1 MASVGDKQSVVDI
14 ISEAYSTLYRSWWV
28 LLVPIFIN
36 LLLWLVPGVSLAPLY
51 EQFSALVQDS
61 VTSDT
66 AEMQELRAQ
75 TLGLLA
81 QLALDDV
88 RPQFAWLNIV
98 PYAIYGFRAAGASA
112 DALGLPF
119 LVAVPAV
126 VTPPQGWF
134 IHNAGELFI
143 LIIVAN
149 LVGLFASATYLFLVS
164 NASHHL
170 PFTFDIA
177 HVLRIGSTLVLY
189 VLLLAAGVVILLVPL
204 SIFTF
209 LLLNINPAFG
219 AFVIFL
225 GSGVWLWVG
234 IYLGFTREF
243 IVLDQAGPVKAIQQ
257 SFRMVRR
264 LFWRVLFMQFV
275 IFVIVAG
282 SGVIF
287 AGFVTTQFGQ
297 IVIVGISAYLNSGLA
312 VARMTFV
319 RNYLASPE
327 YHTLTTATNTR

>member
-1 MASVGDKQSVVDI
+1 MASVGDKPSIVDI
-14 ISEAYSTLYRSWWV
+14 ISDAYSTLHRAWWI
-28 LLVPIFIN
+28 LLLPVAIN
-36 LLLWLVPGVSLAPLY
+36 LVLWVIPGVSLAPLY
-51 EQFSALVQDS
+51 EQFSALVRDS

-66 AEMQELRAQ
+66 PEMRDIRDQ

-98 PYAIYGFRAAGASA
+98 PYAVYGFRAAGASA
-112 DALGLPF
+112 DAVGLPF

-126 VTPPQGWF
+126 VTPPNGWF
-134 IHNAGELFI
+134 IHNGGELALLI
-143 LIIVAN
+143 LIVN
-149 LVGLFASATYLFLVS
+149 LIGVCASALYLFFVGHTS
-164 NASHHL
+164 SAYGIRI
-170 PFTFDIA
+170 DGA
-177 HVLRIGSTLVLY
+177 RIGRIAAMLFLY
-189 VLLLAAGVVILLVPL
+189 MILLAAAVVILLVPL

-219 AFVIFL
+219 AFLIFL

-243 IVLDQAGPVKAIQQ
+243 IVLCDIGPVKAVQE

-264 LFWRVLFMQFV
+264 LFWRVLLLQAV

-282 SGVIF
+282 SSIIFTGFLTTVI
-287 AGFVTTQFGQ
+287 GQ
-297 IVIVGISAYLNSGLA
+297 IAIVAVSAYLYSGLV
-312 VARMTFV
+312 VARMSFV
-319 RNYLASPE
+319 RHYLASAE
-327 YHTLTTATNTR
+327 YRSFVATNIH

>member
-1 MASVGDKQSVVDI
+1 MASVGDKQSVVDV
-14 ISEAYSTLYRSWWV
+14 ISEAYSTLNRSWLI
-28 LLVPIFIN
+28 LLVPLILN
-36 LLLWLVPGVSLAPLY
+36 LLLWMVPGVSLAPLY
-51 EQFSALVQDS
+51 EQFSALVRDS

-66 AEMQELRAQ
+66 PEMRELRAQ
-75 TLGLLA
+75 TIGLLA
-81 QLALDDV
+81 QLSLDDV
-88 RPQFAWLNIV
+88 RPQFAWLNVV
-98 PYAIYGFRAAGASA
+98 PYSIYGFRAAGASA

-126 VTPPQGWF
+126 VTPPDGWF
-134 IHNAGELFI
+134 INNAGELFV
-143 LIIVAN
+143 LIILVNA
-149 LVGLFASATYLFLVS
+149 VGLVASAIYLFLLG
-164 NASHHL
+164 NASQQQ
-170 PFTFDIA
+170 PFAFDVDHI
-177 HVLRIGSTLVLY
+177 LRIGATLMLY
-189 VLLLAAGVVILLVPL
+189 VLLLAAAIVIVLVPL

-243 IVLDQAGPVKAIQQ
+243 IVLNNTGPVKAIQE

-264 LFWRVLFMQFV
+264 LFWRVLFFQFV

-287 AGFVTTQFGQ
+287 AGFLATQLGQ
-297 IVIVGISAYLNSGLA
+297 TIIVGISAYINSGLA
-312 VARMTFV
+312 LARMAFV
-319 RNYLASPE
+319 RNYLASAE
-327 YHTLTTATNTR
+327 YPSFTTAQAR

>member
-1 MASVGDKQSVVDI
+1 MASVGDKQSVVDV
-14 ISEAYSTLYRSWWV
+14 ISEAYSTLNRSWWI
-28 LLVPIFIN
+28 LLTPFILN

-51 EQFSALVQDS
+51 EQFSALVRDS
-61 VTSDT
+61 VTSET
-66 AEMQELRAQ
+66 PEMRELRAQ

-88 RPQFAWLNIV
+88 RPQFAWLNVV

-126 VTPPQGWF
+126 VTPPDGWF
-134 IHNAGELFI
+134 IHNAGELFV
-143 LIIVAN
+143 LIIVVN
-149 LVGLFASATYLFLVS
+149 TVGVLASATYLFWLS
-164 NASHHL
+164 NASQQQ
-170 PFTFDIA
+170 PFMFDTTRI
-177 HVLRIGSTLVLY
+177 LRIGAMLALY
-189 VLLLAAGVVILLVPL
+189 VLLLAAAVVILLVPL

-243 IVLDQAGPVKAIQQ
+243 IVLDNAGPVKAIQQ

-264 LFWRVLFMQFV
+264 LFWRVLLFQFV

-282 SGVIF
+282 SGIIF
-287 AGFVTTQFGQ
+287 TGFLATQLGQ
-297 IVIVGISAYLNSGLA
+297 MIIVGISAYLNSGLA
-312 VARMTFV
+312 MARIAFV

-327 YHTLTTATNTR
+327 YRSLSAAHAR

>member
-1 MASVGDKQSVVDI
+1 VSIVGDKQSIVDT
-14 ISEAYSTLYRSWWV
+14 ISEAYATLNRAWWV
-28 LLVPIFIN
+28 VLTPLIVN
-36 LLLWLVPGVSLAPLY
+36 LLLWTVPGVSLAPLY
-51 EQFSALVQDS
+51 EQFSAIVRES
-61 VTSDT
+61 VAGDT
-66 AEMQELRAQ
+66 TEMRDLRDQ

-88 RPQFAWLNIV
+88 RPQFAWLNAV

-126 VTPPQGWF
+126 VTPPNGWF

-143 LIIVAN
+143 LILLVNTIGLLASALYLV
-149 LVGLFASATYLFLVS
+149 LVGDAMQAPRFAIDAQRVIRTAAMLM
-164 NASHHL
+164 
-170 PFTFDIA
+170 
-177 HVLRIGSTLVLY
+177 LY
-189 VLLLAAGVVILLVPL
+189 VLLLAAAVVILLVPL

-243 IVLDQAGPVKAIQQ
+243 IVLLQTGPVKAIQE

-264 LFWRVLFMQFV
+264 LFWRVLLLQLV

-287 AGFVTTQFGQ
+287 TGFLTSQIGQ
-297 IVIVGISAYLNSGLA
+297 IIIVSLSAYLNSGL
-312 VARMTFV
+312 VIARMSFV

-327 YHTLTTATNTR
+327 YRSRTATHGS

>member
-1 MASVGDKQSVVDI
+1 VASVGDKPSVVDI
-14 ISEAYSTLYRSWWV
+14 ISEAYSTLHRSWWI
-28 LLVPIFIN
+28 LLVPVLIN

-51 EQFSALVQDS
+51 EQFSALVRES

-66 AEMQELRAQ
+66 AEMQELRDQ

-88 RPQFAWLNIV
+88 RPQFAWLNVV

-134 IHNAGELFI
+134 IHNAGELFV
-143 LIIVAN
+143 LIIAVNA
-149 LVGLFASATYLFLVS
+149 VGLFASATYLFMIR
-164 NASHHL
+164 NASQQR
-170 PFTFDIA
+170 PFAFDVA
-177 HVLRIGSTLVLY
+177 HILRIGAMLMLY
-189 VLLLAAGVVILLVPL
+189 VLLLAAAVVILLVPL

-219 AFVIFL
+219 AFIIFL

-264 LFWRVLFMQFV
+264 LFWRVLLLQLV

-287 AGFVTTQFGQ
+287 AGFLATQLGQ
-297 IVIVGISAYLNSGLA
+297 IMIIAISAYLNSGLA
-312 VARMTFV
+312 MARMAFV
-319 RNYLASPE
+319 RNYLTSPE
-327 YHTLTTATNTR
+327 YRSLTTTNAR

>member
-1 MASVGDKQSVVDI
+1 MASVSDKLSIVDI
-14 ISEAYSTLYRSWWV
+14 ISDAYSTLHRAWWILLIPVV
-28 LLVPIFIN
+28 LNLV
-36 LLLWLVPGVSLAPLY
+36 LWVVPGASLAPLY
-51 EQFSALVQDS
+51 EQFSALVRDS

-66 AEMQELRAQ
+66 AEMRDIRDQ

-98 PYAIYGFRAAGASA
+98 PYAVYGFRAAGASA
-112 DALGLPF
+112 DAVGLPF

-126 VTPPQGWF
+126 VTPPSGWF
-134 IHNAGELFI
+134 IHNVGDVML
-143 LIIVAN
+143 LIIMVN
-149 LVGLFASATYLFLVS
+149 VIGVCASATYLFFVGT
-164 NASHHL
+164 ATHGQT
-170 PFTFDIA
+170 FTFDSTRIIRIA
-177 HVLRIGSTLVLY
+177 AMLFLY
-189 VLLLAAGVVILLVPL
+189 VVLLAAAVVVLLVPL

-219 AFVIFL
+219 AFLIFL

-243 IVLDQAGPVKAIQQ
+243 IVLCNIGPIKAVQE

-264 LFWRVLFMQFV
+264 LFWRVLLLQFV

-287 AGFVTTQFGQ
+287 SGFLSSMIGQ
-297 IVIVGISAYLNSGLA
+297 IAIVGVSAYLYSGLV
-312 VARMTFV
+312 VARMSFV
-319 RNYLASPE
+319 KHYLASTE
-327 YHTLTTATNTR
+327 YRSFIAAQS

>member
-1 MASVGDKQSVVDI
+1 MSSVGDKHSVVDI
-14 ISEAYSTLYRSWWV
+14 ISEAFATLNKAWWIILTPLFVNLV
-28 LLVPIFIN
+28 LWV
-36 LLLWLVPGVSLAPLY
+36 VPGVSLAPLY
-51 EQFSALVQDS
+51 QQFSELVRDA
-61 VTSDT
+61 VTGDT
-66 AEMQELRAQ
+66 PEMRDLRDQ
-75 TLGLLA
+75 SLGLLA
-81 QLALDDV
+81 QLSLDDV
-88 RPQFAWLNIV
+88 RPQFAWLNVV

-126 VTPPQGWF
+126 VNEQTGYF
-134 IHNAGELFI
+134 IANAGELFV
-143 LIIVAN
+143 LIVFVNII
-149 LVGLFASATYLFLVS
+149 GLFASATYLVFIGD
-164 NASHHL
+164 ASQQH
-170 PFTFDIA
+170 PFAFDVARIMRTA
-177 HVLRIGSTLVLY
+177 AVLALY
-189 VLLLAAGVVILLVPL
+189 VLLLAAAVVILLVPL

-243 IVLDQAGPVKAIQQ
+243 IVLQLAGPIKAVQE

-264 LFWRVLFMQFV
+264 LFWRVLLLQLV

-287 AGFVTTQFGQ
+287 TGFLGSPTGQ
-297 IVIVGISAYLNSGLA
+297 IIIVCISAYLHSAL
-312 VARMTFV
+312 VLARMTFV
-319 RNYLASPE
+319 RQYIGSAE
-327 YHTLTTATNTR
+327 YRSLRPTQSS

>member
-1 MASVGDKQSVVDI
+1 MASAGDKQSVVDI
-14 ISEAYSTLYRSWWV
+14 ISEAYSTLHRSWWI
-28 LLVPIFIN
+28 LLVPVFIN

-51 EQFSALVQDS
+51 EQFSALVRDS

-66 AEMQELRAQ
+66 TEMQELRAQ

-88 RPQFAWLNIV
+88 RPQFAWLNVV

-134 IHNAGELFI
+134 IHNAGELFV
-143 LIIVAN
+143 LIIVVNA
-149 LVGLFASATYLFLVS
+149 VGLLASATYLFMQS
-164 NASHHL
+164 NASQQR
-170 PFTFDIA
+170 PFAFDFARI
-177 HVLRIGSTLVLY
+177 LRIGAMLMLY
-189 VLLLAAGVVILLVPL
+189 VLLLAAAVVILLIPL

-243 IVLDQAGPVKAIQQ
+243 IVLDNAGPVKAIQQ

-264 LFWRVLFMQFV
+264 LFWRVLLLQLV

-287 AGFVTTQFGQ
+287 TGFLATQIGQ
-297 IVIVGISAYLNSGLA
+297 IIIVGISAYLNSGLA
-312 VARMTFV
+312 LARMAFV

-327 YHTLTTATNTR
+327 YRSLTAANAR

>member
-1 MASVGDKQSVVDI
+1 MANVGDKPSVVDV
-14 ISEAYSTLYRSWWV
+14 ISEAYSTLNRAWWI
-28 LLVPIFIN
+28 LLTPLVMN
-36 LLLWLVPGVSLAPLY
+36 LILWVIPGVSLAPLY
-51 EQFSALVQDS
+51 EQFSTLVRES
-61 VTSDT
+61 VAGETP
-66 AEMQELRAQ
+66 EMRDLRDQ

-88 RPQFAWLNIV
+88 RPQFAWLNVV

-126 VTPPQGWF
+126 VTPPNGWF
-134 IHNAGELFI
+134 IHNAGELLI
-143 LIIVAN
+143 LIVIVN
-149 LVGLFASATYLFLVS
+149 TIGLFASAMYLTFVAD
-164 NASHHL
+164 ASQQRA
-170 PFTFDIA
+170 FSIDSASI
-177 HVLRIGSTLVLY
+177 LRIAAMLGLY
-189 VLLLAAGVVILLVPL
+189 VLLLAAAVVILLVPL

-219 AFVIFL
+219 AFIIFL

-243 IVLDQAGPVKAIQQ
+243 IVLHGAGPVNAIQE

-264 LFWRVLFMQFV
+264 LFWRVLLLQFV
-275 IFVIVAG
+275 IFIVVAG

-287 AGFVTTQFGQ
+287 TGFLTNQIGQ
-297 IVIVGISAYLNSGLA
+297 IVIVVLSAYLNSGL
-312 VARMTFV
+312 VIARMTFV
-319 RNYLASPE
+319 RNYLASAE
-327 YHTLTTATNTR
+327 YRSFSATHAR

>member
-1 MASVGDKQSVVDI
+1 VASAGDKQSVVDI
-14 ISEAYSTLYRSWWV
+14 ISEAYSTLHRSWWI
-28 LLVPIFIN
+28 LLVPVFIN

-51 EQFSALVQDS
+51 EQFSALVRDS

-66 AEMQELRAQ
+66 TEMQELRAQ

-88 RPQFAWLNIV
+88 RPQFAWLNVV

-134 IHNAGELFI
+134 IHNAGELFV
-143 LIIVAN
+143 LIIAVNA
-149 LVGLFASATYLFLVS
+149 VGLLASATYLFMQS
-164 NASHHL
+164 NASQKR
-170 PFTFDIA
+170 PFAFDFARI
-177 HVLRIGSTLVLY
+177 LRIGAMLMLY
-189 VLLLAAGVVILLVPL
+189 VLLLAAAVVILLIPL

-243 IVLDQAGPVKAIQQ
+243 IVLDNAGPVKAIQQ

-264 LFWRVLFMQFV
+264 LFWRVLLLQ
-275 IFVIVAG
+275 I
-282 SGVIF
+282 
-287 AGFVTTQFGQ
+287 GQ
-297 IVIVGISAYLNSGLA
+297 IIIVGISAYLNSGLA
-312 VARMTFV
+312 LARMAFV

-327 YHTLTTATNTR
+327 YRSLTAANAR

>member
-1 MASVGDKQSVVDI
+1 MASVGDKQSVVDV
-14 ISEAYSTLYRSWWV
+14 ISEAYSTLNRSWLI
-28 LLVPIFIN
+28 LLVPLILN
-36 LLLWLVPGVSLAPLY
+36 LLLWMVPGVSLAPLY
-51 EQFSALVQDS
+51 EQFSALVRDS

-66 AEMQELRAQ
+66 PEMRELRAQ
-75 TLGLLA
+75 TIGLLA
-81 QLALDDV
+81 QLSLDDV
-88 RPQFAWLNIV
+88 RPQFAWLNVV
-98 PYAIYGFRAAGASA
+98 PYSIYGFRAAGASA

-126 VTPPQGWF
+126 VTPPDGWF
-134 IHNAGELFI
+134 INNAGELFV
-143 LIIVAN
+143 LIILVNA
-149 LVGLFASATYLFLVS
+149 VGLVASAIYLFLLG
-164 NASHHL
+164 NASQQQ
-170 PFTFDIA
+170 PFAFDVDHI
-177 HVLRIGSTLVLY
+177 LRIGATLMLY
-189 VLLLAAGVVILLVPL
+189 VLLLAAAIVIVLVPL

-243 IVLDQAGPVKAIQQ
+243 IVLNNTGPVKAIQE

-264 LFWRVLFMQFV
+264 LFWRVLFFQFV

-287 AGFVTTQFGQ
+287 AGFLATQLGQ
-297 IVIVGISAYLNSGLA
+297 IIIVGISAYINSGLA
-312 VARMTFV
+312 LARMAFV
-319 RNYLASPE
+319 LNYLASAE
-327 YHTLTTATNTR
+327 YPSFTTSQAR

>member
-1 MASVGDKQSVVDI
+1 MASVGDKQSVVDV
-14 ISEAYSTLYRSWWV
+14 ISEAYSTLNRSWWI
-28 LLVPIFIN
+28 LLTPLIIN
-36 LLLWLVPGVSLAPLY
+36 LVLWLVPGVSLAPLY
-51 EQFSALVQDS
+51 EQFSALVRDS
-61 VTSDT
+61 VTSET
-66 AEMQELRAQ
+66 TEMRELQSQ

-88 RPQFAWLNIV
+88 RPQFAWLNVV

-126 VTPPQGWF
+126 VTPPNGWF
-134 IHNAGELFI
+134 IHNAGELFL
-143 LIIVAN
+143 LIIAVN
-149 LVGLFASATYLFLVS
+149 TIGVFASALYLFWLS
-164 NASHHL
+164 NASQQQ
-170 PFTFDIA
+170 PFAFDIR
-177 HVLRIGSTLVLY
+177 HILRIGAMLMLY
-189 VLLLAAGVVILLVPL
+189 VLLLAAAVVILLVPL

-243 IVLDQAGPVKAIQQ
+243 IVLDNAGPVKAIQQ

-264 LFWRVLFMQFV
+264 LFWRVLLFQLV

-287 AGFVTTQFGQ
+287 AGFLATQLGQ
-297 IVIVGISAYLNSGLA
+297 IIIVCISAYLNSGLA
-312 VARMTFV
+312 MARMAFV

-327 YHTLTTATNTR
+327 YRSLTTAQAR

>member
-1 MASVGDKQSVVDI
+1 
-14 ISEAYSTLYRSWWV
+14 
-28 LLVPIFIN
+28 
-36 LLLWLVPGVSLAPLY
+36 
-51 EQFSALVQDS
+51 
-61 VTSDT
+61 
-66 AEMQELRAQ
+66 MQELRAQ

-88 RPQFAWLNIV
+88 RPQFAWLNVV

-112 DALGLPF
+112 DGLGLPF

-134 IHNAGELFI
+134 IHNAGELFV
-143 LIIVAN
+143 LIIAVNA
-149 LVGLFASATYLFLVS
+149 VGLVASATYLYMLS
-164 NASHHL
+164 NASQQR
-170 PFTFDIA
+170 PFTFDVARI
-177 HVLRIGSTLVLY
+177 LRIGAMLMLY
-189 VLLLAAGVVILLVPL
+189 VLLLAAAVVILLIPL

-243 IVLDQAGPVKAIQQ
+243 IVLDHAGPVKAIQQ

-264 LFWRVLFMQFV
+264 LFWRVLLLQLV
-275 IFVIVAG
+275 IFVIIAG

-287 AGFVTTQFGQ
+287 AGFLATQIGQ
-297 IVIVGISAYLNSGLA
+297 IIIVGISAYLNSGLA
-312 VARMTFV
+312 LARMAFV

-327 YHTLTTATNTR
+327 YRSLTASNAR